1 MAVLARSPKERR
13 RTPAKAVESL
23 DTIIPDLGLS
33 QALHVKVGNDMV
45 PGISGGERKRT
56 SIAEILASGSSIQFW
71 DNSTRGLDSVNA
83 LSFATALRQRI
94 DTTGSM
100 AFSTLYQCPEDVYR
114 HFDKVLLLY
123 DGHQIFF
130 GDTDAAKAYFM
141 ALGFL
146 CPDRMTTSDFLT
158 SITNPLERKV
168 QEALKYDVPQTPQ
181 EFSQVWRSSSQRA
194 DLLLAIDSY
203 CETYPL
209 NHNSA
214 AFDTKGLSL
223 DGGSTVQHHSPY
235 VISYAKQVHL
245 CIVRNYQRLRNDL
258 APPLSSIIGNTV
270 LSIVLGSMF
279 YAMPENTSSFY
290 GRGVSL
296 FFIVLTNT
304 CLGAFEGVQ
313 LWDHRPIV
321 EKHFQYAFYR
331 PSTEAV
337 ASLICDLPNKILLT
351 ICFNVPYYFLANMR
365 RTLAAFFIFYL
376 FAFVSLLAGSMLFR
390 TIGAMSKTTVQSIAP
405 GATFILMLIIY
416 TGFVLPIPDMH
427 PWFRWFAYLNP
438 IGYAFESLMINE
450 FSGREFECHDFVPQG
465 PSYQALGSEQR
476 TCAIVGAMPQANMLS
491 GDEYLIQKFR
501 YAPENLW
508 RNLGIIIAITIGLC
522 CIYLLATEFNPSEQS
537 RGEIL
542 TFCEGNDHKLRR
554 SKDLE
559 ATATS
564 EFSPAPA
571 VMAKAEDR
579 VGTADGDIAKERTL
593 SATFIWNSLCY
604 EVNSKKDVRQ
614 LLKDVEGWVKPGTLT
629 ALMGPSG
636 AGELILPH
644 LGCPIL

>member
-1 MAVLARSPKERR
+1 MDQTLQVAVLARSRKERR
-13 RTPAKAVESL
+13 QNSARVVQSL

-33 QALHVKVGNDMV
+33 EALRVKVGNDIV
-45 PGISGGERKRT
+45 PGTSGGERKRT

-83 LSFATALRQRI
+83 LAFATALRKRV

-130 GDTDAAKAYFM
+130 GDTNTAKAYFM
-141 ALGFL
+141 ALGFI

-158 SITNPLERKV
+158 SITNPLEREV
-168 QEALKYDVPQTPQ
+168 QEAFKYEAPQTPQ
-181 EFSQVWRSSSQRA
+181 EFSRVWRTSRQRA
-194 DLLLAIDSY
+194 DLSLAIDSY
-203 CETYPL
+203 CESYPL
-209 NHNSA
+209 DPSLA
-214 AFDTKGLSL
+214 TSDTPGLSL
-223 DGGSTVQHHSPY
+223 TGESTSQHHSPY
-235 VISYAKQVHL
+235 VINYAQQVLL
-245 CIVRNYQRLRNDL
+245 CMVRNFQRLRNDL
-258 APPLSSIIGNTV
+258 VPPLSSIVGNTI

-321 EKHFQYAFYR
+321 EKHFQYAFYH

-337 ASLICDLPNKILLT
+337 ASLVCDLPNKILLT

-365 RTLAAFFIFYL
+365 RTPAAFFTFYL
-376 FAFVSLLAGSMLFR
+376 FAFASLLAGSMLFR

-416 TGFVLPIPDMH
+416 TGFVLPIPDMP

-450 FSGREFECHDFVPQG
+450 FSGREFGCHAFVPQG
-465 PSYQALGSEQR
+465 PSYQALGSDQR
-476 TCAIVGAMPQANMLS
+476 MCAIVGAMPQANMVN
-491 GDEYLIQKFR
+491 GDDYLIQKFS
-501 YAPENLW
+501 YGPENMW
-508 RNLGIIIAITIGLC
+508 RNLGIIFAITIGLC
-522 CIYLLATEFNPSEQS
+522 CIYLLATETNSSEQS
-537 RGEIL
+537 KGEIL
-542 TFCEGNDHKLRR
+542 TFCKGNDKLRR
-554 SKDLE
+554 SMDLE

-564 EFSPAPA
+564 ELSPAP
-571 VMAKAEDR
+571 VVTAKAEDG
-579 VGTADGDIAKERTL
+579 VQTASGDVAKEQTL
-593 SATFIWNSLCY
+593 AATFIWNSLCY
-604 EVNSKKDVRQ
+604 EVNSKKNVRR

-636 AGELILPH
+636 AGEPILPQ
-644 LGCPIL
+644 